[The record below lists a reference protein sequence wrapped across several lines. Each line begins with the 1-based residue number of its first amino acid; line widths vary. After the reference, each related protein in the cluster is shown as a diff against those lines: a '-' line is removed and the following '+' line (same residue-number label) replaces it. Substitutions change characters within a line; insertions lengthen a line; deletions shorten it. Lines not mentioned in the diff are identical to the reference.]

1 MDALAG
7 EIERLR
13 LSREERGELSRSN
26 ERRLKACKDR
36 LCQLLGAA
44 VVYPEDRQHVP
55 RKAHVQVVFGMKKI
69 ASCLKEFSG
78 TAHDG
83 RLYHLMLDIF
93 DFDVARETID
103 RYYYMSDAERDL
115 SK

>member
-13 LSREERGELSRSN
+13 LSREESGELSRSN
-26 ERRLKACKDR
+26 ERRLKACKER
-36 LCQLLGAA
+36 LEQLLGAA

-69 ASCLKEFSG
+69 ASYLKEFSG
-78 TAHDG
+78 TVHDG
-83 RLYHLMLDIF
+83 QLYRLMHDIF
-93 DFDVARETID
+93 DFEVTRETID
-103 RYYYMSDAERDL
+103 RYYYMSDKERDL